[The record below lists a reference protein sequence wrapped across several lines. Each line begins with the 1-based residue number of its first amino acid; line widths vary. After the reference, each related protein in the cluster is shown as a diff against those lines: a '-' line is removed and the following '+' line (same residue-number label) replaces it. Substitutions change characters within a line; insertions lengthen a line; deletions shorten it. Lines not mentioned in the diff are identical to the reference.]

1 MKDLGVMP
9 MAHKKIKANEIIQFF
24 PLIGLVVLVGL
35 AIFGIKSGVF
45 SSVASLQKFISGLGG
60 WAVIVFVLIQIGQV
74 IVPILPGGI
83 SCVVGLLL
91 FGNIKGLILNFIG
104 IIIGEILGFLLVRKY
119 GENFIHLLLSDKNY
133 TKYQTIMSK
142 FDNHVEKFLILMIMI
157 PFAPDDVACLFSGL
171 SKLTFA
177 TYCKVLLIFKPFSI
191 TFYSFFMLYIFD
203 KVQKVI

>member
-1 MKDLGVMP
+1 MP
-9 MAHKKIKANEIIQFF
+9 QKKIKENEIIQFL
-24 PLIGLVVLVGL
+24 PLVGFAILVGL
-35 AIFGIKSGVF
+35 AVLGVKSGVF
-45 SSVASLQKFISGLGG
+45 SSVASLQKFISGLGA
-60 WAVIVFVLIQIGQV
+60 WAIIVFILLQIGQV

-104 IIIGEILGFLLVRKY
+104 IVIGEILGFLLVRKY
-119 GENFIHLLLSDKNY
+119 GEKFIHLILSDKNY
-133 TKYQTIMSK
+133 NKYQGLMKK

-171 SKLTFA
+171 SKLTFSK
-177 TYCKVLLIFKPFSI
+177 YCKILLIFKPWSI